1 MKAIGIAVMGAL
13 GVAAL
18 ATGVGWG
25 RSAHVSHASFDFRY
39 SAAVVERAGDRVFL
53 AGRGHSTALRKSGAL
68 VLNTYPSG
76 ATRHADY
83 TIYFRDGSVSGTL
96 TPSDTGLPPG
106 EPDPTVV
113 GAHGTARGTG
123 RFHGLVGYVEMS
135 DNSGPGN
142 GPNVTA
148 DGIHHQ
154 DFDVCLATRAQ
165 LRSRCGTAPTAGAG

>member
-1 MKAIGIAVMGAL
+1 VRRAAIALAGLAAL
-13 GVAAL
+13 GGAAL
-18 ATGVGWG
+18 AAGVGWG
-25 RSAHVSHASFDFRY
+25 RSSEVRHASFDFRY

-53 AGRGHSTALRKSGAL
+53 AGRGHSVELGKSGAV
-68 VLNTYPSG
+68 VLDTYPAG
-76 ATRHADY
+76 VTRHAGF

-96 TPSDTGLPPG
+96 VPSDTPLPPG

-123 RFHGLVGYVEMS
+123 RFHGLVGYGEMS

-148 DGIHHQ
+148 DGVHHQ
-154 DFDVCLATRAQ
+154 DFDVCLATRAE
-165 LRSRCGTAPTAGAG
+165 LRRRCGPAPG